1 MSYPSV
7 VRVFATTQSPD
18 FDNPWQSL
26 SPSSSTGSG
35 VIIGPGRVLT
45 GAHVVANATF
55 LQVQKGANPDKMV
68 ARVEAICHDADLA
81 LLSVDD
87 ARLMTG
93 VTPRG
98 IGEIPALRDR
108 VSVVGYPV
116 GGEEISI
123 TEGVV
128 SRIEVQRYSH
138 SQRRLLAV
146 TVDAAINSGNSG
158 GPVFKDGKII
168 GVAFQTLSGAENIGE
183 LVPASIIRWFLSGVD
198 SGRVPSIPGIGITT
212 QNLEN
217 PFLRARLGIA
227 PGESGV
233 LVISVEYGGSA
244 WGVLRE
250 GDALLSIA
258 GHPIANNG
266 SIRYLDRI
274 RTSYT
279 VLLGDA
285 YVGDSIDVTVL
296 REGARQT
303 LTLTLQPVVHLV
315 PPKRYDYVPQHFIY
329 GGLVFQSLS
338 RDFLGTWSKWRYR
351 APPELVNYYFSGVR
365 TLRRND
371 VVILTQ
377 VLADEINV
385 GYQHL
390 HSEAVV
396 SVNGEP
402 TTGLTDFVAQLKA
415 AAGAVELRMSSNGL
429 IVLDA
434 DAVREANARILE
446 RYRIPLT
453 P

>member
-1 MSYPSV
+1 MSYSSV

-18 FDNPWQSL
+18 FDSPWQSL

-55 LQVQKGANPDKMV
+55 LQVQKGADPNKLV

-81 LLSVDD
+81 LLSVADP
-87 ARLMTG
+87 RLMEG
-93 VTPRG
+93 VVPEE
-98 IGEIPALRDR
+98 IGEVPSLRDR

-128 SRIEVQRYSH
+128 SRIELQRYSH
-138 SQRRLLAV
+138 SQRRLLAI

-158 GPVFKDGKII
+158 GPVFKDGKVI
-168 GVAFQTLSGAENIGE
+168 GVAFQTLGGAENIGE
-183 LVPASIIRWFLSGVD
+183 LVPANLIRWFLSGVE
-198 SGRVPSIPGIGITT
+198 SGRENQIPGIGITT

-217 PFLRARLGIA
+217 PFLRDRLGMQE
-227 PGESGV
+227 GESGV

-250 GDALLSIA
+250 DDALLRID
-258 GHPIANNG
+258 GLPIANNG
-266 SIRYLDRI
+266 SVRYLDRI

-279 VLLGDA
+279 VVLGDR
-285 YVGDSIDVTVL
+285 YVGDTVSLEVL
-296 REGARQT
+296 RDGERITVT
-303 LTLTLQPVVHLV
+303 LVLKPVVHLV
-315 PPKRYDYVPQHFIY
+315 PPKRYDYVPAHFIY

-351 APPELVNYYFSGVR
+351 APPELVHYYFSGIR
-365 TLRRND
+365 TVEQND
-371 VVILTQ
+371 IVILTQ
-377 VLADEINV
+377 ILADEINV

-396 SVNGEP
+396 SINGEKP
-402 TTGLTDFVAQLKA
+402 SGLADFVERLSA
-415 AAGAVELRMSSNGL
+415 ATGAVEIRMSSNGL

-434 DAVREANARILE
+434 DAVHAANARILQ
-446 RYRIPLT
+446 RYRIPT
-453 P
+453 N

>member
-55 LQVQKGANPDKMV
+55 LQIQKGANPDKMV

-81 LLSVDD
+81 LLAVDD
-87 ARLMTG
+87 PRLMAG
-93 VTPRG
+93 VTPRS
-98 IGEIPALRDR
+98 IGEIPVLRDR

-158 GPVFKDGKII
+158 GPVFKDGQVI
-168 GVAFQTLSGAENIGE
+168 GVAFQTLNGAENIGE
-183 LVPASIIRWFLSGVD
+183 LVPANLIRWFLSGVET
-198 SGRVPSIPGIGITT
+198 GRVPSIPGIGITT

-227 PGESGV
+227 DGESGV
-233 LVISVEYGGSA
+233 LILAVVFGGSA
-244 WGVLRE
+244 WGVLKE
-250 GDALLSIA
+250 GDALLAID
-258 GHPIANNG
+258 GHTIANNG

-279 VLLGDA
+279 VLLGDL
-285 YVGDSIDVTVL
+285 YVGDTVGVMVL
-296 REGARQT
+296 RDGERVA
-303 LTLTLQPVVHLV
+303 LTLTLRPVVHLV

-329 GGLVFQSLS
+329 GGLVFLSLS

-351 APPELVNYYFSGVR
+351 APPELVHSYFSGLR
-365 TLRRND
+365 TPEQHD
-371 VVILTQ
+371 VVILAQ

-396 SVNGEP
+396 SINGQRP
-402 TTGLTDFVAQLKA
+402 TGLADFIARLKE

-434 DAVREANARILE
+434 DAVRDANERILE

-453 P
+453 H